1 MLVLYQKQFTSVFS
15 TVASYISIIA
25 ELRILNREF
34 FLLVYTFSSN
44 KMSNLRVETNLPR
57 SCFDIDQLSAEL
69 AEAIASVSKHPTE
82 SFMVVIVP
90 DAHIRIGP
98 KANPNIPLAN
108 VSLTYIRTGITTPRV
123 MDRCPKRVLHFSQSW
138 GSTWVSRVI
147 TSTSGSLMGSV
158 KISTLPQ
165 WATFWV
171 TRFEQHFQQPSCI
184 FECFPNSFV

>member
-69 AEAIASVSKHPTE
+69 AVAIAGVSNVPAG
-82 SFMVVIVP
+82 SFMVTIVP

-98 KANPNIPLAN
+98 RADACVAVAN
-108 VSLTYIRTGITTPRV
+108 VSLTIIRTGINNKNLVKERSKKRAAALFPVLSKHLGVNSHQIYFRIFNGSGEHMYATTIGHI
-123 MDRCPKRVLHFSQSW
+123 LGH
-138 GSTWVSRVI
+138 
-147 TSTSGSLMGSV
+147 
-158 KISTLPQ
+158 KI
-165 WATFWV
+165 
-171 TRFEQHFQQPSCI
+171 
-184 FECFPNSFV
+184 